1 MVRKIQE
8 VKQDLTNL
16 EEKVATI
23 HDNLIYFYGEYINVL
38 SISIKKQLVLAA
50 YQVSTQK
57 YPEQFLK
64 LSFTQREKFQKKIRE
79 IAHNF
84 KLDSFN
90 LFSQNSQAKDLP
102 QQILQAMINQLD
114 EQNQSQKEI
123 TKNESEEQNIS
134 GEEIKTE
141 IIKITNP
148 EQLSLWQQGL
158 EIQIRELLDQISNE
172 ANQALQAYNILPSK
186 LPSKLLEMAIKA
198 EEKGSPMTGP
208 PNLLNVLIEAKNND
222 KPEDVTITPVTAIHL
237 RLSEIEFSDPELS
250 NQRHQIRNLMAD
262 LATIKQKY
270 NKLTKELAIAQAESA
285 WRSSWY
291 EDN

>member
-16 EEKVATI
+16 EEKVASI
-23 HDNLIYFYGEYINVL
+23 HDNLIYFYGEYVNVL
-38 SISIKKQLVLAA
+38 SVSIKKQLVLAA

-64 LSFTQREKFQKKIRE
+64 LSFTQREKFQKKIKE
-79 IAHNF
+79 IAPNF

-90 LFSQNSQAKDLP
+90 LFSQNPQA
-102 QQILQAMINQLD
+102 QQILQAILNQLD
-114 EQNQSQKEI
+114 EQNQSPKEI
-123 TKNESEEQNIS
+123 TKNEPEEPNLS
-134 GEEIKTE
+134 GEEIKTQV
-141 IIKITNP
+141 IKITNP
-148 EQLSLWQQGL
+148 EQLSIWQQGL

-222 KPEDVTITPVTAIHL
+222 KPEDATITPVTAIHL
-237 RLSEIEFSDPELS
+237 RLSEIEFSDPQLS

>member
-16 EEKVATI
+16 EEKVASI
-23 HDNLIYFYGEYINVL
+23 HDNLIYFYGEYVNVL
-38 SISIKKQLVLAA
+38 SFSIKKQLVLAA

-64 LSFTQREKFQKKIRE
+64 LSFTQREKFQKKIKE
-79 IAHNF
+79 IAQNF

-90 LFSQNSQAKDLP
+90 LFSQNSQANDLA
-102 QQILQAMINQLD
+102 QQILQAMLNQLD
-114 EQNQSQKEI
+114 EQNQSQEET
-123 TKNESEEQNIS
+123 TKNKPEEQNIS
-134 GEEIKTE
+134 REEIETE
-141 IIKITNP
+141 VIKITNP
-148 EQLSLWQQGL
+148 EELSIWQQSL
-158 EIQIRELLDQISNE
+158 EIQIRELLDQISNQ
-172 ANQALQAYNILPSK
+172 ANQALQSYNILPSK

-222 KPEDVTITPVTAIHL
+222 KPEDATITPVTAIHL
-237 RLSEIEFSDPELS
+237 RLSEIEFSDLQLS
-250 NQRHQIRNLMAD
+250 NQRHQIRNLLAD

-270 NKLTKELAIAQAESA
+270 KKVNKELAIAQAESA

-291 EDN
+291 EDS

>member
-16 EEKVATI
+16 EEKVASI
-23 HDNLIYFYGEYINVL
+23 HDNLIYFYGEYVNVL
-38 SISIKKQLVLAA
+38 SVSIKKQLVLAA

-64 LSFTQREKFQKKIRE
+64 LSFTQREKFQKKIKE
-79 IAHNF
+79 IAQNF

-90 LFSQNSQAKDLP
+90 LFSQNPQA
-102 QQILQAMINQLD
+102 QQILQAILNQLD
-114 EQNQSQKEI
+114 EQNQSPKEI
-123 TKNESEEQNIS
+123 TKNEPEEPNLS
-134 GEEIKTE
+134 GEEIKTQV
-141 IIKITNP
+141 IKITNP
-148 EQLSLWQQGL
+148 EQLSIWQQGL

-222 KPEDVTITPVTAIHL
+222 KPEDATITPVTAIHL
-237 RLSEIEFSDPELS
+237 RLSEIEFSDPQLS